1 MYDDR
6 VVLVTGTSRG
16 LGRGLA
22 EHFLANGAYV
32 VGCSRK
38 PSQLESPRYQHHL
51 LDVADED
58 AMRAMFRHISRDLGR
73 LDVLVNNA
81 GIASMNLALLTTAD
95 TVDQILTTNVT
106 ATFVACREAA
116 RLMRKGGG
124 RIVNLVTVAVPLRLS
139 GEAAYVASKAGVVA
153 LTEVLARE
161 FGPMGITVNAVG
173 PGPIETDLIA
183 GIRNEVID
191 ALLQQLVVRRKST
204 VADVANVI
212 DFFVRPESDAI
223 TGQTIYLGGA

>member
-1 MYDDR
+1 MYEDR

-16 LGRGLA
+16 LGRGLT
-22 EHFLANGAYV
+22 EHFLARGAYV

-38 PSQLESPRYQHHL
+38 PSQLESPRYSHHV
-51 LDVADED
+51 LDVADEQ
-58 AMRAMFRHISRDLGR
+58 AMRAMFRDISRDLGQ

-81 GIASMNLALLTTAD
+81 GIASMNLALLTTAA
-95 TVDQILTTNVT
+95 TVEQIFATNVT

-116 RLMRKGGG
+116 RLMRKRGG
-124 RIVNLVTVAVPLRLS
+124 RIVNLVTVAVPLRLP

-161 FGPMGITVNAVG
+161 FGPMNITVNAVG

-183 GIRNEVID
+183 GVPDEIID
-191 ALLQQLVVRRKST
+191 GLVQRLAVPRKST